1 MNRSPSLS
9 ILVPVYNFGVEA
21 MVRGLS
27 DQCTALGLDF
37 EVRVYD
43 DGSDARWKA
52 ANQAVRGI
60 PGVVYKELERN
71 IGRSRIRNLL
81 AIEAGKTLLLFLDCD
96 SGIPDGMFI
105 ANYLAHAGT
114 PVVVGG
120 TTYAAHRPARA
131 YRLHWKVGKARE
143 QRSAARRSRHPYRSI
158 TLNNIL
164 IARDAFLAV
173 MLDES
178 IRTYGHEDTKF
189 GQQLKE
195 KGIAIRHIENP
206 VAHNGLNTNAD
217 FLGKTREAQRNLHRL
232 YASGG
237 HGGQTGVVRMFRTME
252 RYGRKVPCTLAY
264 GLFRPIIEGTL
275 EAGTAPLFF
284 FDLYKV
290 FHFIRNGRESGQPVQ
305 GKS

>member
-1 MNRSPSLS
+1 MNRFPSLS

-27 DQCTALGLDF
+27 GQCTALGLDF

-252 RYGRKVPCTLAY
+252 RYGLKVPFTLAY
-264 GLFRPIIEGTL
+264 GLFRPIIEGAL

>member
-1 MNRSPSLS
+1 MNRFPSLS

-252 RYGRKVPCTLAY
+252 RYGMKVPFTLAY